1 MGRQSVGWLYN
12 KSMLIEGI
20 LAAVPTPFY
29 PDERIYFRKLEAN
42 IARYSRGLL
51 SGMLLLGST
60 GEAVALDDAESRDVL
75 RVAAEAAAPEKVL
88 IAGVGRESVKGTVEL
103 AEAAAQFNYDAVLV
117 RTPTYYASQM
127 STAAVLHY
135 FRSVADRSPL
145 PVLLYNIPRC
155 APYDIPVEVIAEL
168 AQHPNI
174 IGIKDSS
181 GSLPRIVATVQAT
194 RDISRRTVTVTPI
207 FEAVT
212 ARMLAAKPES
222 GGSSFVSAGDL
233 AGGAA
238 VATAPPAAPIK
249 TRTREVGFQVLTG
262 SASILLEALDAG
274 ASGAILGFAACAP
287 QACQE
292 VYLAWKDHDPKLA
305 HEKQVR
311 IAGPGQRI
319 VGQLGISGVKHAC
332 DFNGYYGGRARSP
345 LLPVSAQEKA
355 EIEALLSGIRN

>member
-1 MGRQSVGWLYN
+1 
-12 KSMLIEGI
+12 MLIEGI
-20 LAAVPTPFY
+20 FAAVPTPFY

-42 IARYSRGLL
+42 IARYSRSLL

-75 RVAAEAAAPEKVL
+75 RVAAEAAAPDKVL

-103 AEAAAQFNYDAVLV
+103 AESAAQFRYDAVLV

-127 STAAVLHY
+127 SSAAVLHY

-155 APYDIPVEVIAEL
+155 APYDIPIEIIAEL

-174 IGIKDSS
+174 VGIKDSS
-181 GSLPRIVATVQAT
+181 GNLPRIGATVEAT
-194 RDISRRTVTVTPI
+194 RDAARRTVSVTPI

-212 ARMLAAKPES
+212 GRMMSVRPSPSAS
-222 GGSSFVSAGDL
+222 TFVSAGDL

-238 VATAPPAAPIK
+238 VATAPPVAAIK
-249 TRTREVGFQVLTG
+249 TRTKEVGFQVLTG
-262 SASILLEALDAG
+262 SPSILLDAFQAG

-292 VYLAWKDHDPKLA
+292 VYIAWKDHDLKLA
-305 HEKQVR
+305 HEKQLR
-311 IAGPGQRI
+311 IASPGQRI
-319 VGQLGISGVKHAC
+319 VGQLGVAGLKHAC
-332 DFNGYYGGRARSP
+332 DFNGYYGGRARAP
-345 LLPVSAQEKA
+345 LLSVTAQEKA
-355 EIEALLSGIRN
+355 EIESLLAGIRN